1 MGGLTLQRRLA
12 ADILKVG
19 ETRVWISPD
28 HMEEIKNAITRSDV
42 RRMINHGYIKAKN
55 PKIKK
60 PKEKSKRGKGPGR
73 RKGASGARS
82 PKKKKWMNTV
92 RPLRRMLKEL
102 RAEEK
107 IDVKTYR
114 KLYSQVKSG
123 TFRNRS
129 HLKLYLEQRGIL
141 NETGA

>member
-1 MGGLTLQRRLA
+1 MGGLTLQKRLA

-42 RRMINHGYIKAKN
+42 RRMIDHGYIKAKT

-73 RKGASGARS
+73 RKGARGARS

-141 NETGA
+141 NETGT